1 MNDLFEQSGDMKDN
15 LFEYLSYIFDPVK
28 NAELIRQ
35 AELEAAS
42 KCICK
47 RGYDHAINR
56 ICQKCKGIIPIRH
69 YSRKIKEIQTKFNN
83 EL

>member
-35 AELEAAS
+35 AEIEAE
-42 KCICK
+42 
-47 RGYDHAINR
+47 
-56 ICQKCKGIIPIRH
+56 
-69 YSRKIKEIQTKFNN
+69 IKEIQTKFNN